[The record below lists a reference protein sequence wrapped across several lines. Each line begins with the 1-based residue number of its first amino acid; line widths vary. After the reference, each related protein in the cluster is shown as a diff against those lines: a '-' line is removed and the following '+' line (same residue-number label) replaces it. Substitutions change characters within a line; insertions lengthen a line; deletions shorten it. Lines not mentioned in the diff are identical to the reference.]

1 MRSKKERNCQTKTR
15 GGASTDSV
23 NSNAKRR
30 RKNQAEREDRSSIS
44 LCISGNDVNDGCIK
58 ERPSREMESLVPP
71 LTGDTTRIVFSTALC
86 TVAEMSFTCNSF
98 FDNLIQ
104 HSAAL
109 SPFQSVGSNQILHQT
124 SSHLLIAMCNASPS
138 FSKPICFQS
147 VHLLVSAVSFC
158 FNVSMWACA
167 CACV

>member
-1 MRSKKERNCQTKTR
+1 MQKEEEKTKPKEKTEA
-15 GGASTDSV
+15 G
-23 NSNAKRR
+23 
-30 RKNQAEREDRSSIS
+30 IS

-58 ERPSREMESLVPP
+58 ERPSREMESWVPP

-109 SPFQSVGSNQILHQT
+109 SPF
-124 SSHLLIAMCNASPS
+124 
-138 FSKPICFQS
+138 
-147 VHLLVSAVSFC
+147 
-158 FNVSMWACA
+158 
-167 CACV
+167 